1 MQPPLKEPAPLGEQ
15 PRPRMGARAITAI
28 NQYRSVLVLVAMFL
42 VAAWLSHHKLAPRA
56 PIFSSENPF
65 LSPRNLVQI
74 ISQNAMI
81 GILAVGST
89 FVILTA
95 GIDLSVGSV
104 MLCAGV
110 VAAGLL
116 KAGHAGVGLV
126 ILACLGIGAGL
137 GLLNGLMVA
146 RLRLPPF
153 IATLAMM
160 VGAISIGQLYS
171 GGSPIIVGNRM
182 PASFQA
188 FDAFLFKPQGG
199 GSGGFPGIPVSGLI
213 FFAVAITAHIVLK
226 RTRYGRYV
234 YALGGGPEALRL
246 SGVNTRFIEASV
258 YVIAGLL
265 AGVAALIYTARLQSG
280 QALYGSN
287 LELDAIAAVVIGGAS
302 LFGGIGTIGGTIVGV
317 LFVGILINVMQLTN
331 VDPYVQGGLRA
342 LAIILG
348 VLIQTRRKD

>member
-1 MQPPLKEPAPLGEQ
+1 MQPPTSEPGPLGEQ
-15 PRPRMGARAITAI
+15 ALPRPGAKVITAI
-28 NQYRSVLVLVAMFL
+28 NQFRSVLVLVVMFL
-42 VAAWLSHHKLAPRA
+42 VAAWFSHMRLAPNA
-56 PIFSSENPF
+56 PLFSSENPF
-65 LSPRNLVQI
+65 LSSRNLVQI

-104 MLCAGV
+104 LLCAGV

-116 KAGHAGVGLV
+116 KAGHVGVGLV
-126 ILACLGIGAGL
+126 VLACLGIGAGL
-137 GLLNGLMVA
+137 GLLNGVMVSK
-146 RLRLPPF
+146 LRLPSF

-171 GGSPIIVGNRM
+171 GGSPIIIGDKM

-188 FDAFLFKPQGG
+188 FDAFLFAPEG
-199 GSGGFPGIPVSGLI
+199 GSFPGIPVSGLI
-213 FFAVAITAHIVLK
+213 FFAVAIVAHIILT

-246 SGVNTRFIEASV
+246 SGVNIRLIEASV

-265 AGVAALIYTARLQSG
+265 SGIAALIYTARLQSG
-280 QALYGSN
+280 QALYGTN
-287 LELDAIAAVVIGGAS
+287 MELDAIAAVVIGGAS
-302 LFGGIGTIGGTIVGV
+302 LFGGVGTIGGTIVGV

-331 VDPYVQGGLRA
+331 VDPYTQGLFRA

-348 VLIQTRRKD
+348 VLIQMKKKD

>member
-1 MQPPLKEPAPLGEQ
+1 MQPPTSEPGPLGEQ
-15 PRPRMGARAITAI
+15 PRPLLHARVTAI
-28 NQYRSVLVLVAMFL
+28 INQFRSVLVLVAMFL
-42 VAAWLSHHKLAPRA
+42 VAAWLSHRRLAPDV
-56 PIFSSENPF
+56 PVFSPENPF
-65 LSPRNLVQI
+65 LSSRNLVQI
-74 ISQNAMI
+74 ISQNAMV

-116 KAGHAGVGLV
+116 KTGHTGVALV
-126 ILACLGIGAGL
+126 VLACLGIGAGL
-137 GLLNGLMVA
+137 GLVNGIMVSK
-146 RLRLPPF
+146 LRLPSF

-160 VGAISIGQLYS
+160 VGAISIGQIYS
-171 GGSPIIVGNRM
+171 GGSPVIVGDKM
-182 PASFQA
+182 PASFKA
-188 FDAFLFKPQGG
+188 FDAFLFAPAGG
-199 GSGGFPGIPVSGLI
+199 NGSFPGIPVSGLI
-213 FFAVAITAHIVLK
+213 FFGVAILAHIVLK

-234 YALGGGPEALRL
+234 YALGGGPEASRL
-246 SGVNTRFIEASV
+246 SGINTRFIEASV

-265 AGVAALIYTARLQSG
+265 SGIAALIYTARLESG
-280 QALYGSN
+280 QALYGTN

-331 VDPYVQGGLRA
+331 VDPYVQGLLRA

-348 VLIQTRRKD
+348 VLIQTRKKE